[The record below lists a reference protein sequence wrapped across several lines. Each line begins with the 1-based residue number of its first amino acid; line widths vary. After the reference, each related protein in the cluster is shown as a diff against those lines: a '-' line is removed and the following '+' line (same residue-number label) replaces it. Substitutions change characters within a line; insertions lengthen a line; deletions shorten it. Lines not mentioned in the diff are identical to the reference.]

1 MKGKIKMAVDVL
13 MTAALLFLMGYQFW
27 GEMAHEWV
35 GAGMFVLFLA
45 HHILNGSW
53 YKNLFRGKY
62 SPMRI
67 FLTIIDLLT
76 LLSMI
81 AQMYSGIVLSRHV
94 FAFLPIKSGL
104 ALARRLHILGSYWGF
119 LFMSLHLGMHWNM
132 VINRLKRGKETFPY
146 SISAVCFTMTLA
158 IALYGIWVFIK
169 RDFPTYLFLKSEFV
183 FLDYEESK
191 VLFYLDYFALM
202 GMCIFISH
210 YAGKLLRLKHKT
222 EAGQNTESNRV
233 YPPEDSM
240 PHLRKK
246 VNSQ

>member
-27 GEMAHEWV
+27 GETAHEWV

-67 FLTIIDLLT
+67 FLTVIDVLT

-94 FAFLPIKSGL
+94 FAFLPIGSGL

-119 LFMSLHLGMHWNM
+119 LLMGLHLGLHWNM
-132 VINRLKRGKETFPY
+132 VINRLKRKKEPFPR
-146 SISAVCFTMTLA
+146 SISVACFAVSLV
-158 IALYGIWVFIK
+158 IALYGVWVFIK
-169 RDFPTYLFLKSEFV
+169 RDFPTYLLLKSEFV
-183 FLDYEESK
+183 FLDYKESK
-191 VLFYLDYFALM
+191 VLFYLDYLALM
-202 GMCIFISH
+202 GMCISISH
-210 YAGKLLRLKHKT
+210 YAGKLLRSLK
-222 EAGQNTESNRV
+222 
-233 YPPEDSM
+233 
-240 PHLRKK
+240 RKEGGR
-246 VNSQ
+246 